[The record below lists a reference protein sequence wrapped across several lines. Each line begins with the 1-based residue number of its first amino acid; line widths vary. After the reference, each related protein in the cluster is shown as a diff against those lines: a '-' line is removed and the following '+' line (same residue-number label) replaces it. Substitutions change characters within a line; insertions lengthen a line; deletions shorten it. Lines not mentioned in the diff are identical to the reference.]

1 MVNKAKEGKSI
12 LRLHGTVLMGK
23 TSLNDPET
31 SKRHKKTL
39 TCRLKPSL
47 GGTERG
53 VKGGAQAGGG
63 TTTGQTLAE
72 DRVGGIGE
80 GS

>member
-1 MVNKAKEGKSI
+1 M
-12 LRLHGTVLMGK
+12 HGTALMGK

-31 SKRHKKTL
+31 SNRHKETL

-47 GGTERG
+47 RGTERG
-53 VKGGAQAGGG
+53 VEGGAQAGGG

-72 DRVGGIGE
+72 DGVGGIGE
-80 GS
+80 GSRSTVA